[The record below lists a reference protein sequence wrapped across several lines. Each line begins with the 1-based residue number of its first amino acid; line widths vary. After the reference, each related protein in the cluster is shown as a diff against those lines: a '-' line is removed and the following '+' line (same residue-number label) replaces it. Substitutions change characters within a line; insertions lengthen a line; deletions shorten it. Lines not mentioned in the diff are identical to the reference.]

1 MFRRYIRLVS
11 ILCKEHGDL
20 SRMRVVCFD
29 IVRYSKCVAN
39 TTACLL
45 NVACIYNESI
55 SLIGQQ
61 QRQPWELQTVI
72 CSAVAH
78 MVNASHNKT
87 VGHTK

>member
-1 MFRRYIRLVS
+1 MFRRYVRLVS

-20 SRMRVVCFD
+20 SRMRVICFD

-45 NVACIYNESI
+45 NIACIYNESI
-55 SLIGQQ
+55 SVIEQQ
-61 QRQPWELQTVI
+61 QQPWELRTVV

>member
-1 MFRRYIRLVS
+1 MRLVS
-11 ILCKEHGDL
+11 ILCKEHDDL
-20 SRMRVVCFD
+20 SRMRVICFD

-55 SLIGQQ
+55 SLIEQQQQQQ
-61 QRQPWELQTVI
+61 QRQSWELQTVI